1 MPLVTGDYRLGPGGF
16 FSNIDGSGPYSI
28 NSAGVPTLITQVSV
42 APTSASASAVASVTS
57 AAANTTL
64 LAANSA
70 RRGAMIF
77 NESTSVLYLKLGSAS
92 SVTSYTAIIPANGYY
107 EVPFGYTGVITG
119 IWASAN
125 GAARV
130 TEVS

>member
-1 MPLVTGDYRLGPGGF
+1 MPSVTGTYRMGPGGF
-16 FSNIDGSGPYSI
+16 FSDTDGSGPYSI
-28 NSAGVPTLITQVSV
+28 NSAGVATLITQVSV
-42 APTSASASAVASVTS
+42 AQVGVAASSVTSVTS

-64 LAANSA
+64 LAANAA
-70 RRGAMIF
+70 RRGATIF

-92 SVTSYTAIIPANGYY
+92 SITSYTVIIAANGYY
-107 EVPFGYTGVITG
+107 EVPFGYTGAITG
-119 IWASAN
+119 LWASAN